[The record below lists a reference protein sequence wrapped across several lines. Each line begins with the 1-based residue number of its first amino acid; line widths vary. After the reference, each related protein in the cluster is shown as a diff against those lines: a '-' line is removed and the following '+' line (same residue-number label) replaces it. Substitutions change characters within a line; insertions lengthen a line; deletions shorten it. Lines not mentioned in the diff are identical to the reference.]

1 MSDFEKLGVF
11 YLGREFD
18 PAAGKATTNPIL
30 YDAKDLTTHAVCV
43 GMTGSGKTGLC
54 VSLLEEA
61 AIDGIPAIAIDPK
74 GDIANILLTFPN
86 LEPSDFRPWIDP
98 AEAAR
103 KGLTPDDYA
112 KQTAEMWR
120 KGLADWGQDASRI
133 ARLQQSVEMAVYT
146 PGNSAGRPLAILR
159 SFDAP
164 SEAMRGDVGAM
175 RDRVMS
181 AVSGLLGLL
190 GITADPI
197 QSREHI
203 LLSTILNTAWMQG
216 RGLDLAGVIQ
226 EVQKPSFDK
235 IGVFDLES
243 FYPAK
248 ERFGL
253 AMALNNLLASPG
265 FAAWMSGESLD
276 VQRLL
281 YTPEGKPRLSVISI
295 AHLSDAERMFF
306 VTILLNEVLSWVRA
320 QSGTSSLR
328 ALLYMDEVF
337 GYFPPNAMPP
347 SKLPMLTLLKQAR
360 AFGLGVVLAT
370 QNPVDLDYK
379 GLGNTGTW
387 FLGRLQTERDKMR
400 VIEGLKGA
408 AMSSGGNFDRA
419 EFESLLSSLGNRVF
433 LMRNVHED
441 QPVLLQSRWALSYL
455 RGPMTLP
462 QIQTVMSGVKS
473 SAPAATISAAPVAS
487 SSNSAAKPPVA
498 GDVSELFLRP
508 KASDGK
514 LTYKP
519 QIAGTSKLHFVDAKS
534 GVDTWVTYSHLA
546 PISDDGKEALW
557 EESETHAD
565 VRAACDRAPA
575 SGSSFDEL
583 PGPAARAASY
593 KAWQETYEDFLYQTV
608 TLDLCACPSLKL
620 SSQPNESEGDFKA
633 RVAQAMRE
641 RRDIEVEKIRKKYA
655 PKLQTLQDQI
665 RRAEDKLAK
674 QKSQVTS
681 QTMNTVLSIGATLLG
696 AFMGRKVMSAT
707 NVSRAASTVRSA
719 SRIGSEK
726 QDVADATE
734 SLEVLQ
740 QRFAAMNTQ
749 IEEETTA
756 LFRDSSIPKPSRSPR
771 PPSIRANRT
780 SLSGRSRCCGRRGG
794 PARTEWLNP
803 LTNERK
809 RSCRNSSDSSYNSSA
824 SNRNRRRVE
833 QDFSSNSRRTNSAVI
848 SDR

>member
-1 MSDFEKLGVF
+1 MNDFEKLGVF
-11 YLGREFD
+11 YLGKEYD
-18 PAAGKATTNPIL
+18 SAKGKTTDNPIL

-54 VSLLEEA
+54 VALLEEA

-86 LEPSDFRPWIDP
+86 LAPSDFKPWIDP
-98 AEAAR
+98 SEAAR
-103 KGLTPDDYA
+103 KGMSPDDYA
-112 KQTAEMWR
+112 KQTADTWR

-133 ARLQQSVEMAVYT
+133 AKLQQSVDMAVYT

-164 SEAMRGDVGAM
+164 SEAMRSDVGAM

-190 GITADPI
+190 GIAADPI

-203 LLSTILNTAWMQG
+203 LLSTILNTAWTQG

-265 FAAWMSGESLD
+265 FAAWMQGESLD

-337 GYFPPNAMPP
+337 GFFPPNAMPP

-400 VIEGLKGA
+400 VVEGLESA
-408 AMSSGGNFDRA
+408 ATSSGGSFDRG
-419 EFESLLSSLGNRVF
+419 EIESLLSNLGNRVF

-441 QPVLLQSRWALSYL
+441 HPVLLQSRWALSYL

-462 QIQTVMSGVKS
+462 QIQTVMGGAKTPAASAA
-473 SAPAATISAAPVAS
+473 APAPTFDAPAPAMAASAS
-487 SSNSAAKPPVA
+487 SAKPPVA
-498 GDVSELFLRP
+498 GDVAELFLRP
-508 KASDGK
+508 KGSDGK
-514 LTYKP
+514 LTYRP
-519 QIAGTSKLHFVDAKS
+519 QIAGTSKLHFVDAKAA
-534 GVDTWVTYSHLA
+534 VDSWVTYSHLA
-546 PISDDGKEALW
+546 PLSDDGKDVLW
-557 EESETHAD
+557 DQAESRGD
-565 VRAACDRAPA
+565 IRNDCDRAPA
-575 SGSSFDEL
+575 SGASFASL
-583 PGPAARAASY
+583 PGPAARAANY
-593 KAWQETYEDFLYQTV
+593 KAWQGTLGDFLYQTV
-608 TLDLCACPSLKL
+608 TLDLFACPALKL
-620 SSQPNESEGDFKA
+620 SSQPGENEGDFKT
-633 RVAQAMRE
+633 RVAQALRE
-641 RRDIEVEKIRKKYA
+641 KRDVAVEKIRKTYA
-655 PKLQTLQDQI
+655 PKLQTLQDQA
-665 RRAEDKLAK
+665 RRAQDKLDK
-674 QKSQVTS
+674 QKSQVTQ
-681 QTMNTVLSIGATLLG
+681 QTLSTVISVGATLLG
-696 AFMGRKVMSAT
+696 AFMGRKAMSAT
-707 NVSRAASTVRSA
+707 NIGRATTAVRSA
-719 SRIGSEK
+719 TKIGAER
-726 QDVADATE
+726 QDVADASE
-734 SLEVLQ
+734 SLEVIT
-740 QRFAAMNTQ
+740 QRLAAMNAQ
-749 IEEETTA
+749 IEQETAA
-756 LFRDSSIPKPSRSPR
+756 LQGQFDPENAEITKTSIHPR
-771 PPSIRANRT
+771 KSDITVGQVALLWTPWKTGSDGMAE
-780 SLSGRSRCCGRRGG
+780 
-794 PARTEWLNP
+794 PA
-803 LTNERK
+803 
-809 RSCRNSSDSSYNSSA
+809 Y
-824 SNRNRRRVE
+824 
-833 QDFSSNSRRTNSAVI
+833 
-848 SDR
+848 